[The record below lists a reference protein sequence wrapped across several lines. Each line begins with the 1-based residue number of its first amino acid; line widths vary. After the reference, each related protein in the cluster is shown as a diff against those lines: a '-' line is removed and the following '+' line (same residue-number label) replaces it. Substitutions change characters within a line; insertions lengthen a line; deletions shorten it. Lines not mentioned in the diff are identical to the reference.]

1 MTQPNQGNQKKKCR
15 HTKAFHFQ
23 TKIFILNNKPY
34 QLQSCVHP
42 VFPEQSLFQSCTHTS
57 WTSSP
62 DHKTPDFLCLIKI
75 GCVNITLKIAL
86 NQRLTTFQ
94 RKKNPKLPTAFCQKM
109 LTLWFGQNVALYQRL
124 ATFHRKKNPKL
135 PTAFCQKMLT
145 LWFGQNVALYQ
156 RLATFQGKKILWSLI
171 LI

>member
-94 RKKNPKLPTAFCQKM
+94 RKKKIQNYPQLFARKCSRCDLVKM
-109 LTLWFGQNVALYQRL
+109 LRSIKDWQRFKAKKSFDLDLDPFFGGDLKR
-124 ATFHRKKNPKL
+124 
-135 PTAFCQKMLT
+135 
-145 LWFGQNVALYQ
+145 
-156 RLATFQGKKILWSLI
+156 I